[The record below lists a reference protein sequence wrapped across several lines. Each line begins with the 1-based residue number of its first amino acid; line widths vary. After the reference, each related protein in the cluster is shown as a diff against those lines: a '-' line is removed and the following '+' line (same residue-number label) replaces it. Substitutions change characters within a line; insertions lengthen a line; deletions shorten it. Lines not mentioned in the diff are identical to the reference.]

1 MALRRYCA
9 SYTAKPRRVASIKPA
24 APCNLDGLSVLV
36 TRPVHQAD
44 KLCALIEAAHGRPIR
59 FPALEILG
67 PADKVA
73 ARDALAAARRCDLL
87 IFVSTNA
94 VDYAYPLLPDQLP
107 ADVGIAAIGQ
117 ATAQALDRLGLAP
130 TLVPERMDSE
140 GLLALPGLQNIQGR
154 SVLVLRGNGGREHL
168 ADTLRERGAEVV
180 QVEVYRR
187 QTPQRKAAAANL
199 VQNWEQLV
207 DVVLA
212 SSNAILDNLFVMLGE
227 TGVSKLTVTP
237 LVAVS
242 QRMAAHAVERGCGIV
257 HVANSARDEDVLV
270 ALCELSQDVA

>member
-1 MALRRYCA
+1 M
-9 SYTAKPRRVASIKPA
+9 ASIRPA
-24 APCNLDGLSVLV
+24 APRNLDGLSVLV

-73 ARDALAAARRCDLL
+73 TRAALAAARWCDLL

-94 VDYAYPLLPDQLP
+94 VDYAFPLMPDQLP
-107 ADVGIAAIGQ
+107 VDVGIAAVGG
-117 ATAQALDRLGLAP
+117 ATAQALDKVGLAP

-140 GLLALPGLQNIQGR
+140 GLLALPGLQHVQGK
-154 SVLVLRGNGGREHL
+154 SVLILRGNGGREHL
-168 ADTLRERGAEVV
+168 ADALLERGAEVV

-187 QTPQRKAAAANL
+187 QTPKRKAAAANL

-207 DVVLA
+207 DVVSA
-212 SSNAILDNLFVMLGE
+212 SSNAILDNLFAMLGE
-227 TGVSKLTVTP
+227 TGASLLRRTP
-237 LVAVS
+237 LVVVS
-242 QRMAAHAVERGCGIV
+242 QRMAAHAVECGCEIV

-270 ALCELSQDVA
+270 ALCALSQDIA

>member
-1 MALRRYCA
+1 M
-9 SYTAKPRRVASIKPA
+9 ASIRPA
-24 APCNLDGLSVLV
+24 APRNLDGLSVLV

-73 ARDALAAARRCDLL
+73 TRAALAAARWCDLL

-94 VDYAYPLLPDQLP
+94 VDYAFPLMPDQLP
-107 ADVGIAAIGQ
+107 VDVGIAAVGQ
-117 ATAQALDRLGLAP
+117 ATAQALDKVGLAP

-140 GLLALPGLQNIQGR
+140 GLLALPGLQHVQGK
-154 SVLVLRGNGGREHL
+154 SVLILRGNGGREHL
-168 ADTLRERGAEVV
+168 ADALLERGAEVV

-187 QTPQRKAAAANL
+187 QTPKRKAAAANL

-207 DVVLA
+207 DVVSA
-212 SSNAILDNLFVMLGE
+212 SSNAILDNLFAMLGE
-227 TGVSKLTVTP
+227 TGASLLRRTP
-237 LVAVS
+237 LVVVS
-242 QRMAAHAVERGCGIV
+242 QRMAAHAVECGCEIV

-270 ALCELSQDVA
+270 ALCALSQDIA

>member
-9 SYTAKPRRVASIKPA
+9 NCMAKTRRVASIRPA

-67 PADKVA
+67 PVDKVA
-73 ARDALAAARRCDLL
+73 ARDALTAARWCDLL

-94 VDYAYPLLPDQLP
+94 VDYAFPLMPDQLP
-107 ADVGIAAIGQ
+107 VDVGIAAVGQ
-117 ATAQALDRLGLAP
+117 ATAQALHRVGLAP

-140 GLLALPGLQNIQGR
+140 GLLALPGLQDMHGK
-154 SVLVLRGNGGREHL
+154 SVLILRGNGGREHL
-168 ADTLRERGAEVV
+168 ADTLRERGAKVA

-187 QTPQRKAAAANL
+187 QTPQRNAAAANL
-199 VQNWEQLV
+199 VRNWAQLV

-212 SSNAILDNLFVMLGE
+212 SSNAILDNLFAMLGE
-227 TGVSKLTVTP
+227 TGASQLRRTP

-242 QRMAAHAVERGCGIV
+242 QRMAAHAEERGCEIV
-257 HVANSARDEDVLV
+257 HVADSARDEDVMV
-270 ALCELSQDVA
+270 ALCELSQDAA